1 MLILCFTSHPE
12 TFAKVLRY
20 HISDVFSLVLVL
32 SEHDDPKIKEIA
44 DGALKHL
51 LGRIS
56 EAHIQSDGA
65 KQAFMIMRQ
74 ILKMNAV
81 GVSVVGQKVNLTQ
94 SHFLLGMKSVS
105 KNIDQ
110 SSAEGFLH
118 SAGSSLTE
126 LFILSG
132 YWLSSNGVSLRQ
144 RDKFWKP
151 IKLLC
156 TILTEQLQE
165 GKISSQELSFCI
177 GFFVS
182 TALDPQNHH
191 LCPYVLQS
199 LSSILKILFYNPKG
213 GAYIEKIIPAIHQ
226 LCLALL
232 AIHKKSFLEFAK
244 KCQVSM
250 LNISYQK
257 ICSIGVVSKYKE
269 ANDLWGGDDDEPTPS
284 NDIILKDLISSKMNG
299 DEKTLSEIMI
309 GTFDCLD
316 VIVNSGRISLDD
328 ILGADDVASQHEATK
343 RRVFGDVNE
352 KFEIEHLFDK
362 IQRQEIGLVEEC
374 KQFIHTVDQYPIT
387 STNIYLS
394 HSPVQ
399 DTHSVGSL
407 ARLVA
412 LRRLEKSISAQHELF
427 EKNNAPYTV
436 FERLVAICQSNDSSE
451 AKMISSKCLGG
462 LSSERINV
470 LRKHHDARRQMMS
483 DDPLQCM
490 KMKALSLIGQF
501 VLSGSPEVSLLA
513 MKTAKSLLLLKDGK
527 ESWNSLEDGEPKE
540 VLKPFVVTTPKQ
552 SKSGRA
558 LPKKEQVVLSS
569 DYIDRLKMIA
579 GETNLIN
586 DSSWCWNDALWT
598 SSLRDDRVTERED
611 CWILNIV
618 SALIVCF
625 FSNESSEMS
634 CKFISVCHCLGAKEA
649 NFASCLFPGIIYS
662 LLRNEGFGDN
672 FDRHSIRDKVL
683 SETAVGSPT
692 SEMNKSIT
700 RCFACII
707 DKCNASEDSL
717 IVPHAIRVIL
727 DTLEMLHSVTMSR
740 FLSCSYHKKNAQDL
754 PKGFSTAS
762 KKRRSSDLKDLKVPN
777 PPKWRGF
784 PFGVVLRLDGLEIAK
799 ACLKS
804 KQYFRAIYFW

>member
-232 AIHKKSFLEFAK
+232 TIHKKSFLEFAK